1 MREEGTA
8 MRAKPLIVL
17 LLAAALGAG
26 CSASQLQA
34 RKDNA
39 WFSTALP
46 DEQNSNPTGYAHPLR
61 PAAFVLYPVGVALD
75 YALVRPFYLMA
86 GLAPEWFGL
95 TVDDAQ
101 KYQQHLPVL
110 VAPQTAPQRF
120 ENLRP
125 TGSVQ
130 P

>member
-1 MREEGTA
+1 

-34 RKDNA
+34 RKDDA

-46 DEQNSNPTGYAHPLR
+46 DMQDPNPGGYGHPLR
-61 PAAFVLYPVGVALD
+61 PLGVVLHPIGVAMD
-75 YALVRPFYLMA
+75 YALVRPFYWLA

-101 KYQQHLPVL
+101 KYQQHLPQLVVPKTAPPVYQNL
-110 VAPQTAPQRF
+110 SPPEGVAPQ
-120 ENLRP
+120 
-125 TGSVQ
+125 
-130 P
+130 